1 MAFNFNL
8 KRILCHEKLN
18 SSLRRYSSL
27 GESAKLNMN
36 SKASKVVK
44 IKILRVFRELR
55 GNEFF
60 SCGFDVLR

>member
-1 MAFNFNL
+1 MKN
-8 KRILCHEKLN
+8 C
-18 SSLRRYSSL
+18 
-27 GESAKLNMN
+27 NMN
-36 SKASKVVK
+36 SKASMVVK